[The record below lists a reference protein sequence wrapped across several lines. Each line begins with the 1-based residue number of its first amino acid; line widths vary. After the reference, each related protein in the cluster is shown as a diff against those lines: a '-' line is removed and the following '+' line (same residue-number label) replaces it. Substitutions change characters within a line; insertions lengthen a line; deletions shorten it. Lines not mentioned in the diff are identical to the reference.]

1 MAEMTI
7 TVNDRAFQIMCRDGE
22 EPQVSKLAADLAGR
36 VEEIS
41 KAMGP
46 SNLVGDSH
54 LLVLTSLTLLSEM
67 RDLQEAIES
76 LKNDTGNLGQAS
88 ESLTS
93 RVDEMEATVVAAL
106 TEAAEKVEAMMAP
119 NDNRDLPSGE

>member
-76 LKNDTGNLGQAS
+76 LKNDTGNLGQGS

>member
-46 SNLVGDSH
+46 SNLVGDSP